1 MKREQEKILVILNPA
16 ARGERA
22 KRLREKI
29 AALSRHATVRSTG
42 SPGDAAALAVRAV
55 AQGYDTIVAAG
66 GDGTIN
72 EVVNGLAG
80 AHVTFGILPVGTMN
94 VFATELGIPQN
105 NLAKAWQV
113 IEDGCTRQ
121 VDLPRANQEYFV
133 QLAGVGLDAE
143 VVRHTTPDSKKALG
157 PMSYL
162 LTLAQVAAR
171 QPPKVLIEPVDG
183 APREGSFVLVGNGR
197 FYGGPFVLFKNA
209 RLDDGLLDV
218 LVFQNQSHWDLIRY
232 FQAIVFGNHATL
244 PDVEYFQ
251 SRGLRL
257 TSRETVPVEIDGELT
272 GILPYEFGFSVGKL
286 SVLVPRKADARSKP
300 HRIRR

>member
-1 MKREQEKILVILNPA
+1 VNKKHKILVILNPA

-22 KRLREKI
+22 KALREKI
-29 AALSRHATVRSTG
+29 ASLSHHVVVRSTS
-42 SPGDAAALAVRAV
+42 SPGDARDLAARAV
-55 AQGYDTIVAAG
+55 SQGYGTIVAAG

-72 EVVNGLAG
+72 EVVNGIGG
-80 AHVTFGILPVGTMN
+80 ADVQFGILPVGTMN
-94 VFATELGIPQN
+94 VFAAELGIPQN
-105 NLAKAWQV
+105 NLPKAWQV
-113 IEDGCTRQ
+113 IEAGCSRL
-121 VDLPRANQEYFV
+121 VDLPQANHEYFV

-143 VVRHTTPDSKKALG
+143 VVRQTTPDSKKVLG

-171 QPPKVLIEPVDG
+171 QPPKILIEPVDG
-183 APREGSFVLVGNGR
+183 ATREGSFVLVGNGR
-197 FYGGPFVLFKNA
+197 FYGGPFVVFNDA

-232 FQAIVFGNHATL
+232 FQAIAFGNHPAL

-257 TSRETVPVEIDGELT
+257 TSLEPVPVEIDGELI
-272 GILPYEFGFSVGKL
+272 GSLPYEFGFSNGKL
-286 SVLVPRKADARSKP
+286 RVLVPPALDTENKSA
-300 HRIRR
+300 

>member
-1 MKREQEKILVILNPA
+1 MNKKHKILVILNPA

-22 KRLREKI
+22 KALRDKI
-29 AALSRHATVRSTG
+29 ASLSHHVLLRNTS
-42 SPGDAAALAVRAV
+42 SPGDARGLAASAVS
-55 AQGYDTIVAAG
+55 QGYGTIVAAG

-72 EVVNGLAG
+72 EVVNGIGSAG
-80 AHVTFGILPVGTMN
+80 AAVQFGILPVGTMN

-105 NLAKAWQV
+105 NLGKAWQV
-113 IEDGCTRQ
+113 IEAGCSRL
-121 VDLPRANQEYFV
+121 VDLPQANHEYFV

-143 VVRHTTPDSKKALG
+143 VVRQTTPDSKKVLG

-171 QPPKVLIEPVDG
+171 QPPKIRIEPVDG
-183 APREGSFVLVGNGR
+183 ATREGSFVLVGNGR
-197 FYGGPFVLFKNA
+197 FYGGPFVVFKDA

-232 FQAIVFGNHATL
+232 FQAIAFGNHPAL

-257 TSRETVPVEIDGELT
+257 TSREPVPVEIDGELSGT
-272 GILPYEFGFSVGKL
+272 LPYEFGFSNGKL
-286 SVLVPRKADARSKP
+286 KVLVPSKLDTENKSA
-300 HRIRR
+300 

>member
-1 MKREQEKILVILNPA
+1 VNKSPKIFVILNPA

-22 KRLREKI
+22 KALRDSI
-29 AALSRHATVRSTG
+29 ASLSDHAVVRSTG
-42 SPGDAAALAVRAV
+42 SPGEAAALAARAV

-72 EVVNGLAG
+72 EVVNGIG
-80 AHVTFGILPVGTMN
+80 SSHVNFGILPVGTMN

-113 IEDGCTRQ
+113 IKEGCIRQ

-133 QLAGVGLDAE
+133 QLAGIGLDAE
-143 VVRHTTPDSKKALG
+143 VVRQTTPDSKKALG
-157 PMSYL
+157 PMSYF

-171 QPPKVLIEPVDG
+171 QPPKIRIESVDG
-183 APREGSFVLVGNGR
+183 TPREGSFVLVGNGR
-197 FYGGPFVLFKNA
+197 LYGGPFVLFKEA

-218 LVFQNQSHWDLIRY
+218 LVFQNQSHWDLVRY
-232 FQAIVFGNHATL
+232 FQAILFGNHPDL

-257 TSRETVPVEIDGELT
+257 TSREPVPVEIDGELSGT
-272 GILPYEFGFSVGKL
+272 LPYEFGFSIGKL
-286 SVLVPRKADARSKP
+286 SVLVPRTLERQNGSA
-300 HRIRR
+300 

>member
-1 MKREQEKILVILNPA
+1 MNKSPKILVILNPA

-22 KRLREKI
+22 KALRDKI
-29 AALSRHATVRSTG
+29 ASLSHQVIVRSTG
-42 SPGDAAALAVRAV
+42 SPGDAGALAARAV
-55 AQGYDTIVAAG
+55 AQGYETIVAAG

-80 AHVTFGILPVGTMN
+80 SHVRFGILPVGTMN

-113 IEDGCTRQ
+113 IEDGCVRQ

-143 VVRHTTPDSKKALG
+143 VVRQTTPDSKKALG

-171 QPPKVLIEPVDG
+171 QPPTIRIEPVDG
-183 APREGSFVLVGNGR
+183 APREGSFALVGNGR

-232 FQAIVFGNHATL
+232 FQAIVFGNHPAL
-244 PDVEYFQ
+244 PDVEYF
-251 SRGLRL
+251 RVAVFGLRVA
-257 TSRETVPVEIDGELT
+257 SRC
-272 GILPYEFGFSVGKL
+272 
-286 SVLVPRKADARSKP
+286 R
-300 HRIRR
+300 

>member
-1 MKREQEKILVILNPA
+1 VNKKHKILVILNPA

-22 KRLREKI
+22 KALREKI
-29 AALSRHATVRSTG
+29 ASLSHHVVVRSTS
-42 SPGDAAALAVRAV
+42 SPGDARDLAARAV
-55 AQGYDTIVAAG
+55 SQGYGTIVAAG

-72 EVVNGLAG
+72 EVVNGIGG
-80 AHVTFGILPVGTMN
+80 ADVQFGILPVGTMN
-94 VFATELGIPQN
+94 VFAAELGIPQN
-105 NLAKAWQV
+105 NLPKAWQV
-113 IEDGCTRQ
+113 IEAGCSRL
-121 VDLPRANQEYFV
+121 VDLPQANHEYFV

-143 VVRHTTPDSKKALG
+143 VVRQTTPDSKKVLG

-171 QPPKVLIEPVDG
+171 QPPKILIEPVDG
-183 APREGSFVLVGNGR
+183 ATREGSFVLVGNGR
-197 FYGGPFVLFKNA
+197 FYGGPFVVFKDA

-232 FQAIVFGNHATL
+232 FQAIAFGNHPAL

-257 TSRETVPVEIDGELT
+257 TSLEPVPVEIDGELI
-272 GILPYEFGFSVGKL
+272 GSLPYEFGFSNGRL
-286 SVLVPRKADARSKP
+286 RVLVPPALDTENKSA
-300 HRIRR
+300 

>member
-1 MKREQEKILVILNPA
+1 MNKKHKILVILNPA

-22 KRLREKI
+22 KALRDKI
-29 AALSRHATVRSTG
+29 ASLSHHVLVRSTS
-42 SPGDAAALAVRAV
+42 SPGDARGLAARAV
-55 AQGYDTIVAAG
+55 GQGYGTIVAAG

-72 EVVNGLAG
+72 EVVNGIGSAG
-80 AHVTFGILPVGTMN
+80 AAVQFGILPVGTMN
-94 VFATELGIPQN
+94 VFAAELGIPQN
-105 NLAKAWQV
+105 NLGKAWQV
-113 IEDGCTRQ
+113 IEAGCSRL
-121 VDLPRANQEYFV
+121 VDLPQANHEYFV

-143 VVRHTTPDSKKALG
+143 VVRQTTPDSKKVLG

-171 QPPKVLIEPVDG
+171 QPPKIRIEPVDG
-183 APREGSFVLVGNGR
+183 ATREGSFVLVGNGR
-197 FYGGPFVLFKNA
+197 FYGGPFVVFKDA

-232 FQAIVFGNHATL
+232 FQAIAFGNHPAL

-257 TSRETVPVEIDGELT
+257 TSREPVPVEIDGELT
-272 GILPYEFGFSVGKL
+272 GTLPYEFGFSNGKL
-286 SVLVPRKADARSKP
+286 KVLVPSKLDTENKSA
-300 HRIRR
+300 

>member
-1 MKREQEKILVILNPA
+1 MNKKHKILVILNPA

-22 KRLREKI
+22 KALRDKI
-29 AALSRHATVRSTG
+29 ASLSHHVLVRSTT
-42 SPGDAAALAVRAV
+42 SPGDARGLAARAV
-55 AQGYDTIVAAG
+55 TQGYGTIVAAG

-72 EVVNGLAG
+72 EVVNGIGG
-80 AHVTFGILPVGTMN
+80 AAVRFGILPVGTMN

-113 IEDGCTRQ
+113 IEAGFLRL
-121 VDLPRANQEYFV
+121 VDLPRANHEYFV

-143 VVRHTTPDSKKALG
+143 VVRQTTPDSKKVLG

-171 QPPKVLIEPVDG
+171 QPPKIHIEPVDG
-183 APREGSFVLVGNGR
+183 ATREGSFVLVGNGR
-197 FYGGPFVLFKNA
+197 LYGGPFVLFKDA

-232 FQAIVFGNHATL
+232 FQAIVFGNHPAL

-257 TSRETVPVEIDGELT
+257 TSHDPVPVEIDGELT
-272 GILPYEFGFSVGKL
+272 GTLPYEFGFSNGKL
-286 SVLVPRKADARSKP
+286 NVLVPPELDTENKSA
-300 HRIRR
+300 

>member
-1 MKREQEKILVILNPA
+1 MNKKHKILVILNPA

-22 KRLREKI
+22 KALRDKI
-29 AALSRHATVRSTG
+29 ASLSHHVLVRSTS
-42 SPGDAAALAVRAV
+42 SPGDARGLAARAV
-55 AQGYDTIVAAG
+55 SQGYGTIVAAG

-72 EVVNGLAG
+72 EVVNGIGSAG
-80 AHVTFGILPVGTMN
+80 AAVQFGILPVGTMN
-94 VFATELGIPQN
+94 VFAAELGIPQN
-105 NLAKAWQV
+105 NLGKAWQV
-113 IEDGCTRQ
+113 IEAGCSRL
-121 VDLPRANQEYFV
+121 VDLPQANHEYFV

-143 VVRHTTPDSKKALG
+143 VVRQTTPDSKKVLG

-171 QPPKVLIEPVDG
+171 QPPKIRIEPVDG
-183 APREGSFVLVGNGR
+183 ATREGSFVLVGNGR
-197 FYGGPFVLFKNA
+197 FYGGPFVVFKDA

-232 FQAIVFGNHATL
+232 FQAIAFGNHPAL

-257 TSRETVPVEIDGELT
+257 TSREPVPVEIDGELT
-272 GILPYEFGFSVGKL
+272 GTLPYEFGFSNGKL
-286 SVLVPRKADARSKP
+286 KVLVPSKLDTENKSA
-300 HRIRR
+300 

>member
-1 MKREQEKILVILNPA
+1 MNKKHKILVILNPA

-22 KRLREKI
+22 KALRDKI
-29 AALSRHATVRSTG
+29 ASLSHHVLVRSTT
-42 SPGDAAALAVRAV
+42 SPGDARGLAARAV
-55 AQGYDTIVAAG
+55 SQGYGTIVAAG

-72 EVVNGLAG
+72 EVVNGIGGSAVQL
-80 AHVTFGILPVGTMN
+80 GILPVGTMN
-94 VFATELGIPQN
+94 VFAAELGIPQN

-113 IEDGCTRQ
+113 IEAGCSRL
-121 VDLPRANQEYFV
+121 VDLPQANHEYFV

-143 VVRHTTPDSKKALG
+143 VVRQTTPDSKKVLG

-171 QPPKVLIEPVDG
+171 QPPKICIEPVDG
-183 APREGSFVLVGNGR
+183 ATREGSFVLVGNGR
-197 FYGGPFVLFKNA
+197 FYGGPFVVFKDA

-218 LVFQNQSHWDLIRY
+218 LVFQNQSHWDLVRY
-232 FQAIVFGNHATL
+232 FQAIAFGNHPAL

-257 TSRETVPVEIDGELT
+257 TSREPVPVEIDGELT
-272 GILPYEFGFSVGKL
+272 GTLPYEFGFSNGKL
-286 SVLVPRKADARSKP
+286 KVLVPSKLDTENKSA
-300 HRIRR
+300 

>member
-1 MKREQEKILVILNPA
+1 MNKKHKILVILNPA

-22 KRLREKI
+22 KALRDKI
-29 AALSRHATVRSTG
+29 ASLSHHVLVRSTG
-42 SPGDAAALAVRAV
+42 SPGDARELAARAV
-55 AQGYDTIVAAG
+55 SHGYGTIVAAG

-72 EVVNGLAG
+72 EVVNGIGSA
-80 AHVTFGILPVGTMN
+80 AVHFGILPVGTMN

-105 NLAKAWQV
+105 NLTKAWQV
-113 IEDGCTRQ
+113 IEAGSTRL
-121 VDLPRANQEYFV
+121 VDLPQANHEYFV

-143 VVRHTTPDSKKALG
+143 VVRQTTPDSKKVLG

-171 QPPKVLIEPVDG
+171 QPPKIHVEPIDG
-183 APREGSFVLVGNGR
+183 TPREGSFVLVGNGR
-197 FYGGPFVLFKNA
+197 FYGGPFIVFKDA

-232 FQAIVFGNHATL
+232 FQAIAFGNHPTL

-257 TSRETVPVEIDGELT
+257 TSREPVPVEIDGELT
-272 GILPYEFGFSVGKL
+272 GTLPYEFGFSNGKL
-286 SVLVPRKADARSKP
+286 EVLVPRALDTENKSA
-300 HRIRR
+300 

>member
-1 MKREQEKILVILNPA
+1 VNKKHKILVILNPA

-22 KRLREKI
+22 KALREKI
-29 AALSRHATVRSTG
+29 ASLSHHVLVRSTS
-42 SPGDAAALAVRAV
+42 SPGDARGLAARAV
-55 AQGYDTIVAAG
+55 SQGYGTIVAAG

-72 EVVNGLAG
+72 EVVNGIGG
-80 AHVTFGILPVGTMN
+80 AAVQFGILPVGTMN

-105 NLAKAWQV
+105 NLIKAWQV
-113 IEDGCTRQ
+113 IEAGCARL
-121 VDLPRANQEYFV
+121 VDLPQANHEYFV

-143 VVRHTTPDSKKALG
+143 VVRQTTPDSKKVLG

-171 QPPKVLIEPVDG
+171 QPPKILIEPVDG
-183 APREGSFVLVGNGR
+183 ATREGSFVLVGNGR
-197 FYGGPFVLFKNA
+197 FYGGPFVVFKDA

-232 FQAIVFGNHATL
+232 FQAIAFGNHPAL

-257 TSRETVPVEIDGELT
+257 TSLEPVPVEIDGELT
-272 GILPYEFGFSVGKL
+272 GTLPYEFGFSNGKL
-286 SVLVPRKADARSKP
+286 RVLVPPALDTENKSA
-300 HRIRR
+300 

>member
-1 MKREQEKILVILNPA
+1 VNKKHKILVILNPA

-22 KRLREKI
+22 KALREKI
-29 AALSRHATVRSTG
+29 ASLSHHVLVRSTS
-42 SPGDAAALAVRAV
+42 SPGDARGLAARAV
-55 AQGYDTIVAAG
+55 SQGYGTIVAAG

-72 EVVNGLAG
+72 EVVNGIGG
-80 AHVTFGILPVGTMN
+80 AAVQFGILPVGTMN
-94 VFATELGIPQN
+94 VFAAELGIPQN
-105 NLAKAWQV
+105 NLIKAWQV
-113 IEDGCTRQ
+113 IEAGCSRL
-121 VDLPRANQEYFV
+121 VDLPQANREYFV

-143 VVRHTTPDSKKALG
+143 VVRQTTPDSKKVLG

-171 QPPKVLIEPVDG
+171 QPPKILIEPVDG
-183 APREGSFVLVGNGR
+183 ATREGSFVLVGNGR
-197 FYGGPFVLFKNA
+197 FYGGPFVVFKDA

-232 FQAIVFGNHATL
+232 FQAIAFGNHPAL

-257 TSRETVPVEIDGELT
+257 TSLEPVPVEIDGELT
-272 GILPYEFGFSVGKL
+272 GTLPYEFGFSNGKL
-286 SVLVPRKADARSKP
+286 RVLVPPALDTENKP
-300 HRIRR
+300 A

>member
-1 MKREQEKILVILNPA
+1 MNKKHKILVILNPA

-22 KRLREKI
+22 KALRDKI
-29 AALSRHATVRSTG
+29 ASLSHHVLVRNTS
-42 SPGDAAALAVRAV
+42 SPGDARGLASRAV
-55 AQGYDTIVAAG
+55 SQGYGTIVAAG

-72 EVVNGLAG
+72 EVVNGIGSAG
-80 AHVTFGILPVGTMN
+80 AAVQFGILPVGTMN
-94 VFATELGIPQN
+94 VFAAELGIPQN
-105 NLAKAWQV
+105 NLGKAWQV
-113 IEDGCTRQ
+113 IEAGCSRL
-121 VDLPRANQEYFV
+121 VDLPQANHEYFV

-143 VVRHTTPDSKKALG
+143 VVRQTTPDSKKVLG

-171 QPPKVLIEPVDG
+171 QPPKIRIEPVDG
-183 APREGSFVLVGNGR
+183 ATREGSFVLVGNGR
-197 FYGGPFVLFKNA
+197 FYGGPFVVFKDA

-232 FQAIVFGNHATL
+232 FQAIAFGNHPAL

-257 TSRETVPVEIDGELT
+257 TSREPVPVEIDGELT
-272 GILPYEFGFSVGKL
+272 GTLPYEFGFSNGKL
-286 SVLVPRKADARSKP
+286 KVLVPSKLDTENKSA
-300 HRIRR
+300 